1 MKKIGKIL
9 FRLFLILL
17 VVSGLGLGG
26 YYGYQ
31 WWQNQELQKTRPTVV
46 KAKDGTNINAAWH
59 KLPAYQKNC
68 VSAILLS
75 IRRLIMFHQEL
86 GMEKMQLFRD
96 SFQLKAII
104 LKQKSGILP
113 IA

>member
-1 MKKIGKIL
+1 M
-9 FRLFLILL
+9 
-17 VVSGLGLGG
+17 SGLGLGG

-59 KLPAYQKNC
+59 KLPAYQK
-68 VSAILLS
+68 
-75 IRRLIMFHQEL
+75 EL
-86 GMEKMQLFRD
+86 RQRYSFINKTANYVPPRTWDGKDAVIQV

-104 LKQKSGILP
+104 LKLKSGILP